1 MIMGKI
7 SHNTMLDDYIL
18 NFELSSLADIS
29 SNAYRF
35 WKGVRA
41 VKYDE
46 SRVVYLEKKS
56 IPYKYRNYID
66 GCADLSGY
74 IQAQAFCKYTGLASS
89 HLIKSNNSKIYKI
102 FDILQVRKVKF
113 INLKNFYDYIGLD
126 YNYHIYIEK
135 CRYFGP
141 FPLEKKI
148 KLDGGMCVGYY

>member
-1 MIMGKI
+1 MIMNKI

-18 NFELSSLADIS
+18 NLELSSLASIS

-35 WKGVRA
+35 WRAVKA

-56 IPYKYRNYID
+56 IPDRYRKYIKN
-66 GCADLSGY
+66 CTDLSGY
-74 IQAQAFCKYTGLASS
+74 IQAQAFCKYTTLAPS

-102 FDILQVRKVKF
+102 FDILQIKAVKF
-113 INLKNFYDYIGLD
+113 INLRRFYDYLGLD